1 MMANLKAKIGM
12 NYKKF
17 FQVSYM
23 IVDDM
28 HHNHPELMK
37 DVYWNQTVPSALPY
51 TVETGKMHA
60 IKNVLI
66 GTFQY

>member
-1 MMANLKAKIGM
+1 MF
-12 NYKKF
+12 F

-51 TVETGKMHA
+51 TVETGKSA
-60 IKNVLI
+60 
-66 GTFQY
+66 F

>member
-1 MMANLKAKIGM
+1 
-12 NYKKF
+12 
-17 FQVSYM
+17 M

-51 TVETGKMHA
+51 TVETGKSD
-60 IKNVLI
+60 IPNYFKNVLI
-66 GTFQY
+66 RTLKYIST